1 VLNAQT
7 PDLHLL
13 LVDDEGTVQ
22 SIDRFVSGG
31 KGTDRTFSVPL
42 TLTGGPVVT
51 KQILIA
57 IAINPQIWGLDKIKE
72 PAADFFRELAT
83 QVEASHADV
92 DLAIE
97 GFNVR

>member
-1 VLNAQT
+1 
-7 PDLHLL
+7 
-13 LVDDEGTVQ
+13 
-22 SIDRFVSGG
+22 VSGAE
-31 KGTDRTFSVPL
+31 GTDRTFSVPL

-57 IAINPQIWGLDKIKE
+57 IATEPPLWGLDKISE
-72 PAADFFRELAT
+72 PAADFFHELAT

-92 DLAIE
+92 DLAVE